1 MPILA
6 WIVVGLIGGFVGSMI
21 VNKRGQGPLGDVLLG
36 VIGSV
41 VGGWAF
47 NRFGHSG
54 VTGMNLY
61 SIMVSAIGTIMV
73 LVVYHALRRARARVI
88 ATDRPAPKPAG
99 RPTLG

>member
-6 WIVVGLIGGFVGSMI
+6 WIVVGIIGGFIGSMV
-21 VNKRGQGPLGDVLLG
+21 VNTRGQGLLGDLFLG

-54 VTGMNLY
+54 VTGINLY
-61 SIMVSAIGTIMV
+61 SILVSAAGAIVV
-73 LVVYHALRRARARVI
+73 LVLYHALRGSRARA
-88 ATDRPAPKPAG
+88 
-99 RPTLG
+99 